1 MVMGMLVLMTGF
13 VTAEALRTRPVTLP
27 EPSGSNAIGRV
38 AYD

>member
-1 MVMGMLVLMTGF
+1 MGMLILMTGF
-13 VTAEALRTRPVTLP
+13 VTAEALCTRPVTLP